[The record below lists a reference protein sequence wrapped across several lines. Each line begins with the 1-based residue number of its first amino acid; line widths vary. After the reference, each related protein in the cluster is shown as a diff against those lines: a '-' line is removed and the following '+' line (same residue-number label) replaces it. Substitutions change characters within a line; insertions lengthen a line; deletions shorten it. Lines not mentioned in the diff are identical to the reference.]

1 MGPWQPCTDYRSRKR
16 LSKNQGCRPNLWV
29 DPPGPTLSL
38 PHKPP
43 VGTIPVPPKP
53 CMSICS
59 RRYMRQVL
67 TWGRRPR
74 RKTNGKHKVNTV
86 QE

>member
-38 PHKPP
+38 PYKPP